1 MIARVLGIGL
11 LAFAVTACS
20 QTEVSDDLPDMGTFR
35 LGHNIIV
42 ADNAVKSP
50 VSRTA
55 TPEEWEEALFKAVD
69 DRLDGYRGQGLFH
82 LGVTVQGYALAP
94 PGIPIVLSPKS
105 VLIVAVNVWD
115 DSQGK
120 KLTEEAH
127 QITVFE
133 NLDGDTVIGSGL
145 TKTKEQQIETLSFNA
160 AKQIQDW
167 LIENKDT
174 WLTTISD
181 RIVDDPLED
190 AQAVAGEP
198 DKSPDDAEKETLQEL
213 PRPDARPAAA
223 SVPVIETAP
232 APATQ
237 AEPTPDDVII
247 PGNSDV
253 RIEVPQLNTR
263 NSLGGGN

>member
-11 LAFAVTACS
+11 LALTVTACG
-20 QTEVSDDLPDMGTFR
+20 QTKVPDELPDMGTFR

-55 TPEEWEEALFKAVD
+55 TPEQWEEALFKAVD
-69 DRLDGYRGQGLFH
+69 DRLDSYRGQGLFH

-120 KLTEEAH
+120 KLTEEPH

-133 NLDGDTVIGSGL
+133 NLDGDTIIGSGL

-160 AKQIQDW
+160 AKRIQDW
-167 LIENKDT
+167 LIQNKDT
-174 WLTTISD
+174 WLITTSD

-190 AQAVAGEP
+190 ADTVADETVAAL
-198 DKSPDDAEKETLQEL
+198 DSAETEALDEL
-213 PRPDARPAAA
+213 PRPGARPTATTPVATPA
-223 SVPVIETAP
+223 S
-232 APATQ
+232 
-237 AEPTPDDVII
+237 EPEPSDVII

-263 NSLGGGN
+263 NSLGGSN

>member
-11 LAFAVTACS
+11 LALTVTACG
-20 QTEVSDDLPDMGTFR
+20 QTELPDELPDMGTFR
-35 LGHNIIV
+35 LGHNIVV
-42 ADNAVKSP
+42 ADGAVKSP

-55 TPEEWEEALFKAVD
+55 TPEQWEEALFKAVD

-120 KLTEEAH
+120 KLTEEPH
-127 QITVFE
+127 QLTIFE
-133 NLDGDTVIGSGL
+133 NLDGDTLIGSGL

-160 AKQIQDW
+160 AKRIQDW
-167 LIENKDT
+167 LIQNKDT
-174 WLTTISD
+174 WLITTSD
-181 RIVDDPLED
+181 RIVDDPVEN

-198 DKSPDDAEKETLQEL
+198 VKSLDGAQMEAPEEL
-213 PRPDARPAAA
+213 PRPDARSAA
-223 SVPVIETAP
+223 PQ
-232 APATQ
+232 TQ
-237 AEPTPDDVII
+237 PTQNDVIV

-253 RIEVPQLNTR
+253 RVDVP
-263 NSLGGGN
+263 

>member
-1 MIARVLGIGL
+1 MIARVLGFGL
-11 LAFAVTACS
+11 LAVALAACG
-20 QTEVSDDLPDMGTFR
+20 QTEVPDELPDMGTFR

-42 ADNAVKSP
+42 ADNAVQSP

-55 TPEEWEEALFKAVD
+55 TPEEWEEALFEAVD
-69 DRLDGYRGQGLFH
+69 ERLDRYRGQGLFH

-120 KLTEEAH
+120 KLTEKPH

-133 NLDGDTVIGSGL
+133 NLDGGTVVGSGL

-160 AKQIQDW
+160 AKKIQEW

-174 WLTTISD
+174 WLITTSD
-181 RIVDDPLED
+181 RIVDDPVDDVNTAAEEVAD
-190 AQAVAGEP
+190 APATDDSDAARNVPEP
-198 DKSPDDAEKETLQEL
+198 E
-213 PRPDARPAAA
+213 PAAA
-223 SVPVIETAP
+223 ANTTTVDADLTAQVAVVPGT
-232 APATQ
+232 
-237 AEPTPDDVII
+237 
-247 PGNSDV
+247 SDV
-253 RIEVPQLNTR
+253 RFD
-263 NSLGGGN
+263 